1 MKQRTQRHPFNQTSF
16 FKHPFLFIIL
26 FPFDNLLFQFR
37 GDLVQDL
44 IDGLETLKAIKVDD
58 YGTVF
63 IFYSVTDEFMQE
75 NDLIYKDRVYQ
86 IKYEP
91 VFSSYAVLG

>member
-1 MKQRTQRHPFNQTSF
+1 M
-16 FKHPFLFIIL
+16 
-26 FPFDNLLFQFR
+26 
-37 GDLVQDL
+37 QDL
-44 IDGLETLKAIKVDD
+44 IEGLETLQAVKVDD

-75 NDLIYKDRVYQ
+75 NDLTYKDRVYQ

-91 VFSSYAVLG
+91 VLSSYAVLG

>member
-1 MKQRTQRHPFNQTSF
+1 M
-16 FKHPFLFIIL
+16 
-26 FPFDNLLFQFR
+26 
-37 GDLVQDL
+37 QDL
-44 IDGLETLKAIKVDD
+44 IEGLETLQAVKVDD

-75 NDLIYKDRVYQ
+75 NDLTYKDRVYQ

-91 VFSSYAVLG
+91 SFTSYAVLGQGFFPSLFCFNQTLKSVKCCKKLQNMLTFLLIFGNI

>member
-1 MKQRTQRHPFNQTSF
+1 MKLKTQRHPFNQTSF
-16 FKHPFLFIIL
+16 LRHLSITSF
-26 FPFDNLLFQFR
+26 FPFDNLLFRFR
-37 GDLVQDL
+37 GDLMQDL
-44 IDGLETLKAIKVDD
+44 IEGLETLQAVKVDD

-75 NDLIYKDRVYQ
+75 NDLTYKDRVYQ

-91 VFSSYAVLG
+91 VLSSYAVLG

>member
-1 MKQRTQRHPFNQTSF
+1 M
-16 FKHPFLFIIL
+16 
-26 FPFDNLLFQFR
+26 
-37 GDLVQDL
+37 QDL
-44 IDGLETLKAIKVDD
+44 IEGLETLKAIKVDD